1 MYHFIFINEAS
12 IENEK
17 TNAASKENVS
27 EKDKAQTEQKDKSNQ
42 KTDAGLYRK
51 WNQPNDIHIFINK
64 N

>member
-17 TNAASKENVS
+17 LNAAPKENTS
-27 EKDKAQTEQKDKSNQ
+27 EKNKTQKAQKDKSNQ

-51 WNQPNDIHIFINK
+51 LNRPNDIHRFISK